1 MLEDSFA
8 SSYRKPI
15 IREPPGFNVI
25 GCRRLE
31 DAIVLSPEKR
41 DKSMR
46 SNDHLYEQYT
56 DDDWRAMQTAHDRA
70 SQILGRS
77 PKTDIHSDRLG
88 RTVIALFNL
97 KIRSIEQ
104 IVERAVQSERSFEK
118 LESMTESSNSSSRTL
133 L

>member
-1 MLEDSFA
+1 M
-8 SSYRKPI
+8 K
-15 IREPPGFNVI
+15 
-25 GCRRLE
+25 
-31 DAIVLSPEKR
+31 
-41 DKSMR
+41 

-97 KIRSIEQ
+97 KIRSIDQ

-118 LESMTESSNSSSRTL
+118 LDSTPATPNSSFQNLR
-133 L
+133 